1 MARRVVPRPEPLSV
15 SATLILD
22 AQPLS
27 LLAEKDPRTTVLI
40 EVARRDGYAP
50 AISAATLVEV
60 RRHGQAGQRLA
71 WLRSR
76 LTVIPVTEQIADKA
90 AELLEAAGLDGHECV
105 VDALVV
111 ATAALSTGPAKV
123 ASSDGSHV
131 PKLCTAASL
140 GRPSPVQWVRV

>member
-1 MARRVVPRPEPLSV
+1 MGA
-15 SATLILD
+15 ALILD

-27 LLAEKDPRTTVLI
+27 LLAEKDARTTVLI

-50 AISAATLVEV
+50 VISAATLAEV
-60 RRHGQAGQRLA
+60 RRHGQAAQRLA
-71 WLRSR
+71 WVRSR
-76 LTVIPVTEQIADKA
+76 LTVVPVTEQVADKA

-131 PKLCTAASL
+131 PKLCAAASV
-140 GRPSPVQWVRV
+140 GRLSPVQWVRV

>member
-1 MARRVVPRPEPLSV
+1 MARPVAPR
-15 SATLILD
+15 A
-22 AQPLS
+22 
-27 LLAEKDPRTTVLI
+27 
-40 EVARRDGYAP
+40 AP
-50 AISAATLVEV
+50 PMVGAVF
-60 RRHGQAGQRLA
+60 
-71 WLRSR
+71 
-76 LTVIPVTEQIADKA
+76 
-90 AELLEAAGLDGHECV
+90 V

>member
-1 MARRVVPRPEPLSV
+1 MVGAVFV
-15 SATLILD
+15 LD
-22 AQPLS
+22 AQPFS
-27 LLAEKDPRTTVLI
+27 LLADDDPLMAALI
-40 EVARRDGYAP
+40 DLARQDGYAP
-50 AISAATLVEV
+50 AISAATIAEV
-60 RRHGQAGQRLA
+60 RHSGRAGQRLA
-71 WLRSR
+71 WQRSR
-76 LTVIPVTEQIADKA
+76 LTVVPVTEKVADKA

>member
-1 MARRVVPRPEPLSV
+1 MARRVVPRGEPLRL
-15 SATLILD
+15 SAALVLD

-50 AISAATLVEV
+50 AISAATLAEV
-60 RRHGQAGQRLA
+60 RRHGQAGRRLA
-71 WLRSR
+71 WVRSR
-76 LTVIPVTEQIADKA
+76 IEVVPVTELVADKA
-90 AELLEAAGLDGHECV
+90 AQLLEAAGLDGHECV

-131 PKLCTAASL
+131 PKLCTAASV
-140 GRPSPVQWVRV
+140 GRQSPVQWVRV

>member
-1 MARRVVPRPEPLSV
+1 V
-15 SATLILD
+15 SAALVLD

-27 LLAEKDPRTTVLI
+27 LLAEKDARTTVLI

-50 AISAATLVEV
+50 AISAATLAEV

-71 WLRSR
+71 WVRSR
-76 LTVIPVTEQIADKA
+76 LTIVPVTEAVADKA

-111 ATAALSTGPAKV
+111 ATAALSSGPAKV
-123 ASSDGSHV
+123 ASSDGSHL
-131 PKLCTAASL
+131 PKLCAAASA